1 MVQLTAGWVVK
12 EEESAAIND
21 KWIANSNENEI
32 MKHDGGKLLL
42 FGSERA
48 AEDIHRDKRGF
59 GVGFRQGLVY
69 VSRIKTG
76 GTKRKV

>member
-21 KWIANSNENEI
+21 KWIAKAMKNEI

-42 FGSERA
+42 LLLGSERA
-48 AEDIHRDKRGF
+48 EVSIGIT
-59 GVGFRQGLVY
+59 GVSV
-69 VSRIKTG
+69 
-76 GTKRKV
+76 